1 MYAPSLGAYV
11 IEAGSVFKTLNS
23 QPKLSI
29 EILDFLADTYK
40 RAVVNPVG
48 KLNPEIQKTAGFPL
62 NAQECN
68 YSHLYIKS

>member
-1 MYAPSLGAYV
+1 MYAPSFGACV
-11 IEAGSVFKTLNS
+11 IEEGSWFKILNS

-48 KLNPEIQKTAGFPL
+48 KLNPDIQKIAGFPL
-62 NAQECN
+62 
-68 YSHLYIKS
+68 